1 LASCGVFV
9 YCHELLLDFSARG
22 PVALVMVVVA
32 AVVLLRGST
41 AAVVFERSLIYRDSA
56 TAVYLGYLL

>member
-22 PVALVMVVVA
+22 PVAHVIVVVA
-32 AVVLLRGST
+32 VILLRGST

-56 TAVYLGYLL
+56 TTVYLGHLL